1 MQNSMWKNGRRGG
14 MMEDGT
20 QGGNQL
26 PFQLNDAAPANNGT
40 STGPM
45 MIMPT
50 SGDNGGIDQF
60 ALRQNTNGT
69 AYHHEDDQKIASSN
83 INGNT
88 SEGMTGV
95 PPMFFG
101 TTNCF
106 FESSVPQ
113 PAPPSSGDRGATGD
127 ARMWHASSSAAGQ
140 HSSSSASSAR
150 PSASSSSAARL
161 QASLQAMSNSTP
173 AISSSA
179 ASRPRKNASWPR
191 AASCSFPLPSATR
204 GRGNRSNRRSS
215 DEDRR
220 RMGGDFSDLPA
231 VMSNAA
237 VLRGDGMVATTNP
250 QVPAGASGI
259 DGLNDNSSYVSSSPG
274 SSQQPTHI
282 LQQQLQAQLQSQL
295 RQLELKQQKLLLEQQ
310 LQIQRMKI
318 EQMEANMQV
327 QQQQHQNHFGLDGSL
342 QSQQGGGALPHATT
356 GSTAATSIASSS
368 SPGAA
373 RGHMQVQ
380 QQQHQNRFGLDGSLQ
395 GSQQGGGMLPHGT
408 TASITANSSIASSS
422 PVTARGH
429 HHQAYAENNG
439 FGNGYHT
446 SSISNFGGNVGRSQQ
461 QQQQTRCST
470 NSCASLASAAS
481 AASSAAAG
489 SSYQSS
495 ESVIRQRIPSNLD
508 TQQKLLLE
516 QQLQI
521 QRMKIEQMQTQMQ
534 VQQQQHQNRFGLDGC
549 LQSQHGGGTLP
560 HCTTASTV
568 GTSII
573 ASCSPVSTAREHH
586 HQAHTEDNG
595 FANGYRTSDANCGGH
610 VLGWSQQ
617 QPRRSTDSC
626 ASRASAASAASSAAA
641 GSSYQTSESVYS
653 SAHSEQSGYEQ
664 VEIAARGGA
673 GDDDHHALSSMFGF
687 NSFIIDPSVPGEVDP
702 SEQDNQNSRKR
713 KGSESAFASL
723 PPATAAG
730 DDPNSSSPPPVKTTH
745 VEKWNLRYRD
755 LLKFKEQCG
764 HCLVPLESPEN
775 PPLAHWVKRQR
786 CQWKLRSKG
795 KKSTLTDHRFE
806 LLDDLGFVWDAHQAA
821 WQFRL
826 VQLRQF
832 ARVHGH
838 ANVPSRYA
846 PNQSL
851 AVWSKC
857 QRRMKRMHD
866 SGDRSSLTAERIA
879 DLTSIGFAWDIR
891 NPPTR

>member
-173 AISSSA
+173 SISSSA

-342 QSQQGGGALPHATT
+342 QSQQGG
-356 GSTAATSIASSS
+356 
-368 SPGAA
+368 
-373 RGHMQVQ
+373 
-380 QQQHQNRFGLDGSLQ
+380 
-395 GSQQGGGMLPHGT
+395 MLPY
-408 TASITANSSIASSS
+408 ASNANC
-422 PVTARGH
+422 
-429 HHQAYAENNG
+429 
-439 FGNGYHT
+439 
-446 SSISNFGGNVGRSQQ
+446 GGNVGW
-461 QQQQTRCST
+461 T
-470 NSCASLASAAS
+470 
-481 AASSAAAG
+481 
-489 SSYQSS
+489 
-495 ESVIRQRIPSNLD
+495 
-508 TQQKLLLE
+508 
-516 QQLQI
+516 
-521 QRMKIEQMQTQMQ
+521 
-534 VQQQQHQNRFGLDGC
+534 
-549 LQSQHGGGTLP
+549 
-560 HCTTASTV
+560 
-568 GTSII
+568 
-573 ASCSPVSTAREHH
+573 
-586 HQAHTEDNG
+586 
-595 FANGYRTSDANCGGH
+595 
-610 VLGWSQQ
+610 Q
-617 QPRRSTDSC
+617 QPRRSTGC
-626 ASRASAASAASSAAA
+626 ASVASTAASSTAA
-641 GSSYQTSESVYS
+641 GSSSYQASGSSVYS
-653 SAHSEQSGYEQ
+653 STHSEQSGYEQ
-664 VEIAARGGA
+664 VLDITAGGA
-673 GDDDHHALSSMFGF
+673 GDDDDLSSIFGF
-687 NSFIIDPSVPGEVDP
+687 GSFIMIDPSIPGEVDLP
-702 SEQDNQNSRKR
+702 EEQNARNSKERKEP
-713 KGSESAFASL
+713 GSASR
-723 PPATAAG
+723 PPASAG
-730 DDPNSSSPPPVKTTH
+730 DARSSPSPPRVKTTH
-745 VEKWNLRYRD
+745 IEKWNLRYRD
-755 LLKFKEQCG
+755 LLNFKEQFG

-866 SGDRSSLTAERIA
+866 AGGRSSLTAERIA
-879 DLTSIGFAWDIR
+879 ELTSIGFAWDIR
-891 NPPTR
+891 NPPP